1 MLNVIEWEE
10 FEQIVVDKLGR
21 DIRENKNPEQNQAIS
36 APINQSQFTV
46 AGPGSGKTATWS

>member
-1 MLNVIEWEE
+1 MIEWEE